1 MTIKVETGRKC
12 SCCGNYEAFIAI
24 GKWRQPN
31 QTFSDLM
38 SNQVCWECYVAVLH
52 PVDRKLANAKAR
64 MKAVFNRPD
73 SYIRSGQYSKD
84 MRNVEAWEEAIRNKA
99 IQRQLYGIIS

>member
-12 SCCGNYEAFIAI
+12 CCCGNSKAFIAI
-24 GKWRQPN
+24 GKRGGN
-31 QTFSDLM
+31 FTFSDLI

-64 MKAVFNRPD
+64 MRAIFNRPM
-73 SYIRSGQYSKD
+73 SYMQSGQYRKD
-84 MRNVEAWEEAIRNKA
+84 MRNVAAWEEAIQNKQA
-99 IQRQLYGIIS
+99 QRQLYGVV

>member
-1 MTIKVETGRKC
+1 MAIKVETGRECVCC
-12 SCCGNYEAFIAI
+12 SNHEAFIAI

-31 QTFSDLM
+31 QTFSDIL

-64 MKAVFNRPD
+64 IKAVFNRPD
-73 SYIRSGQYSKD
+73 SYRQSGQYRKD
-84 MRNVEAWEEAIRNKA
+84 MRNAEAWEEAIRNKA
-99 IQRQLYGIIS
+99 TQRQIYSIL